1 MISEDKASDFGLT
14 HSTEKETINLWVAFA
29 GHCDG
34 EKLTDDA
41 VDLDAALGSAFTL
54 VRDGAHLAVGQDF
67 GLNLTLMTGYAPGAD
82 LRASEVWAREAFGH
96 QRIVFPFG
104 SGNDIDTLTA
114 STDNPHGETFNADLQ
129 STNVADLPDGFTY
142 TILDGANCDIE
153 PIPRS
158 AHLDQARFLVRHCEV
173 LVVVWDGKPPSGAGG
188 TADTVRLA
196 LTRGIPII
204 WINSLTRE
212 VRLIDPANL
221 LDDTSL
227 LEICDAVAAAKLG
240 EGGALDALAS
250 IVDHTTVAT
259 LANRLAPRLL
269 PPWLIDSDAEAHHHD
284 PDLHATPTSWHH
296 NVLSAFGL
304 VEPIQ
309 IHHGAKSELERER
322 KSYDIWQKEAQK
334 VAAKIEAHKPNTY
347 ESKWAWLYTL
357 WRNGQARPWRI
368 FGLVWPTLDWL
379 FPKPIAQKMEVTKPK
394 LPEALERAYELSDK
408 IALIASSRNRLFQI
422 ALLYFAATAVVV
434 GVAPVLGKALYKDP
448 DHMIKFICVT
458 IEFFLLIVMS
468 GLWYFERRAERHLL
482 WSDARRLAERLRAVQ
497 ATWALGVDA
506 ADSRVAPFGTWSEWY
521 VQNLIRS
528 LGPPKG
534 HMYCDRLLE
543 AAKYGGD
550 VLINSQVNYHRT
562 THKRMHA
569 IHSRIETFELIA
581 LFGLMATLFMFIV
594 WHLVDLSQ
602 TKHIGAHAE
611 YPTPTFFD
619 VYGAILLMTSAIVP
633 ALSAVSIALE
643 SQLEI
648 SATAR
653 RSAALQPRFEALS
666 RELAEALPTAD
677 TGKPSPARATE
688 ILRDAAKLLVSDV
701 DSWRNDLERRRIIRG
716 P

>member
-1 MISEDKASDFGLT
+1 LKVDQL
-14 HSTEKETINLWVAFA
+14 NLWVAFA

-34 EKLTDDA
+34 EKLIDNA
-41 VDLDAALGSAFTL
+41 GALDAAIASAFAL
-54 VRDGAHLAVGQDF
+54 VRDGAHVAVGQNF
-67 GLNLTLMTGYAPGAD
+67 SLHLTLMTGYAPGAD
-82 LRASEVWAREAFGH
+82 LRASDIWAREAYGK

-114 STDNPHGETFNADLQ
+114 STDDPHSETFNAALQ
-129 STNVADLPDGFTY
+129 STNVANLPNDFTY
-142 TILDGANCDIE
+142 TVLDGTNCGNE

-158 AHLDQARFLVRHCEV
+158 PHLDQARFLVRHCEV
-173 LVVVWDGKPPSGAGG
+173 LVVVWDGKPPGGAGG

-204 WINSLTRE
+204 WINSLTCE
-212 VRLIDPANL
+212 IRLIDPANL

-227 LEICDAVAAAKLG
+227 LEICDAVADAKLDKR
-240 EGGALDALAS
+240 GALDALAS

-269 PPWLIDSDAEAHHHD
+269 PPWLIAHDDVAHNHD
-284 PDLHATPTSWHH
+284 PDLNATPTSWGQKL
-296 NVLSAFGL
+296 LSALGF
-304 VEPIQ
+304 VEPIH
-309 IHHGAKSELERER
+309 IHHSAKSELDRER
-322 KSYDIWQKEAQK
+322 NSYNIWQKEAKK
-334 VAAKIEAHKPNTY
+334 VATKIEAQKPNTY
-347 ESKWAWLYTL
+347 ESIWAWLYTL

-368 FGLVWPTLDWL
+368 FGLVWPTLAWL
-379 FPKPIAQKMEVTKPK
+379 FPKPKAQQAEVTRPK

-422 ALLYFAATAVVV
+422 ALLYIAAAAVVV
-434 GVAPVLGKALYKDP
+434 GVTPVLGKALFKDP
-448 DHMIKFICVT
+448 DHTIKFICVT

-506 ADSRVAPFGTWSEWY
+506 ADSRVAPFSTWSEWY
-521 VQNLIRS
+521 VQNLMRS

-534 HMYCDRLLE
+534 HMNCDRLVT

-550 VLINSQVNYHRT
+550 VLINSQVSYHKT

-581 LFGLMATLFMFIV
+581 LIGLIFGLLAFIV
-594 WHLVDLSQ
+594 WHLIELSH
-602 TKHIGAHAE
+602 TTHIGAQVGVGVE
-611 YPTPTFFD
+611 YPKPSLFD
-619 VYGAILLMTSAIVP
+619 IYGAVLLMASAIVP
-633 ALSAVSIALE
+633 ALGAVSIALE

-666 RELAEALPTAD
+666 RELAEALPASD

-688 ILRDAAKLLVSDV
+688 ILRDAARLLVSDV

>member
-1 MISEDKASDFGLT
+1 VVKDC
-14 HSTEKETINLWVAFA
+14 INLWVAFA

-34 EKLTDDA
+34 EKLIDDA
-41 VDLDAALGSAFTL
+41 DALDAALMSAFTL
-54 VRDGAHLAVGQDF
+54 VRDGAQVAVGQNFD
-67 GLNLTLMTGYAPGAD
+67 LNLTLMTGFAPGAD
-82 LRASEVWAREAFGH
+82 LRASGIWSREAFGY

-114 STDNPHGETFNADLQ
+114 STDDPNGETFNPALQ
-129 STNVADLPDGFTY
+129 STNVAHLPNGFTY
-142 TILDGANCDIE
+142 TILDGINCGSE

-158 AHLDQARFLVRHCEV
+158 PHLDQARFLVRHCEV
-173 LVVVWDGKPPSGAGG
+173 LVVAWDGKPPGGAGG

-204 WINSLTRE
+204 WINSLTCE

-227 LEICDAVAAAKLG
+227 LEICDAVADAKLDKSS
-240 EGGALDALAS
+240 ALDALAS
-250 IVDHTTVAT
+250 IVDQTTVST

-269 PPWLIDSDAEAHHHD
+269 PPWLIASDDIVHHHNE
-284 PDLHATPTSWHH
+284 PDLRATPTNWGHK
-296 NVLSAFGL
+296 VLSAFGF
-304 VEPIQ
+304 VEPTQ
-309 IHHGAKSELERER
+309 GRHGAKSELDSERN
-322 KSYDIWQKEAQK
+322 SYNIWQREAKK
-334 VAAKIEAHKPNTY
+334 VAAKIEAHKPGTY

-368 FGLVWPTLDWL
+368 FGLVWPTLAWL
-379 FPKPIAQKMEVTKPK
+379 FPKPKAQQAEVTKPK

-422 ALLYFAATAVVV
+422 ALLYIAATAVVV
-434 GVAPVLGKALYKDP
+434 GVTPVLGKALYKDP
-448 DHMIKFICVT
+448 DHTIKFICVT
-458 IEFFLLIVMS
+458 IEFFLLVVMS

-534 HMYCDRLLE
+534 HMNCDRLVM

-550 VLINSQVNYHRT
+550 VLINSQVSYHKT
-562 THKRMHA
+562 TNKRMHA

-581 LFGLMATLFMFIV
+581 LIGLIFGLLMFIV
-594 WHLVDLSQ
+594 WHLIELSQ
-602 TKHIGAHAE
+602 TTHIGAQVGVGRE
-611 YPTPTFFD
+611 YPKLSFFD
-619 VYGAILLMTSAIVP
+619 VYGALLLMASAIVP
-633 ALSAVSIALE
+633 ALGAVSIALE

-688 ILRDAAKLLVSDV
+688 ILRDAARLLVSDV

>member
-1 MISEDKASDFGLT
+1 VVKDC
-14 HSTEKETINLWVAFA
+14 INLWVAFA

-34 EKLTDDA
+34 EKLIDDA
-41 VDLDAALGSAFTL
+41 DALDAALESAFIL
-54 VRDGAHLAVGQDF
+54 ARDGAHLAVGQDF
-67 GLNLTLMTGYAPGAD
+67 DLSLTFMIGYAPGAD
-82 LRASEVWAREAFGH
+82 LRASGVWAREAFGH

-114 STDNPHGETFNADLQ
+114 STDDPRGETFTADLQ
-129 STNVADLPDGFTY
+129 STKIADLPDGFTY
-142 TILDGANCDIE
+142 TILDGTNCGNE

-158 AHLDQARFLVRHCEV
+158 PHLDQARFLVRHCEV
-173 LVVVWDGKPPSGAGG
+173 LVVVWDGKPPGGAGG
-188 TADTVRLA
+188 TADMVRLA

-204 WINSLTRE
+204 WINSLTCE
-212 VRLIDPANL
+212 VRLIDPAIL

-227 LEICDAVAAAKLG
+227 LEICDAVAYAKLDKR
-240 EGGALDALAS
+240 GALDDLAS
-250 IVDHTTVAT
+250 IVDHTTIAT
-259 LANRLAPRLL
+259 LANHLAPRLL
-269 PPWLIDSDAEAHHHD
+269 PPWLIANGEVAHHHQE
-284 PDLHATPTSWHH
+284 PDYHAAPTSWSHKF
-296 NVLSAFGL
+296 LSALGL
-304 VEPIQ
+304 VEPVQ
-309 IHHGAKSELERER
+309 FHCSAQSELDRER
-322 KSYDIWQKEAQK
+322 KSYNIWKKEAKK

-347 ESKWAWLYTL
+347 ESKWSWLYTL

-368 FGLVWPTLDWL
+368 FGLVWPTLAWL
-379 FPKPIAQKMEVTKPK
+379 FPKPKAQQAETTKPK

-422 ALLYFAATAVVV
+422 ALLYIAATAVVV
-434 GVAPVLGKALYKDP
+434 GVTPVLGKALFKDP
-448 DHMIKFICVT
+448 DHTIKFICVT
-458 IEFFLLIVMS
+458 IEFILLTVMS

-534 HMYCDRLLE
+534 HMNCGRLEE
-543 AAKYGGD
+543 AARYGGD
-550 VLINSQVNYHRT
+550 VLINSQVSYHRT

-569 IHSRIETFELIA
+569 IHSRIETFELVA
-581 LFGLMATLFMFIV
+581 LIGLILGLLAFIV
-594 WHLVDLSQ
+594 WHLIELSQ
-602 TKHIGAHAE
+602 TTHIGAHVGAHGE
-611 YPTPTFFD
+611 YPKPSLFD
-619 VYGAILLMTSAIVP
+619 VYGALLLMASAIVP
-633 ALSAVSIALE
+633 ALGAVSIALE

-666 RELAEALPTAD
+666 RELAEALPTTD

-688 ILRDAAKLLVSDV
+688 ILRDAARLLVSDV